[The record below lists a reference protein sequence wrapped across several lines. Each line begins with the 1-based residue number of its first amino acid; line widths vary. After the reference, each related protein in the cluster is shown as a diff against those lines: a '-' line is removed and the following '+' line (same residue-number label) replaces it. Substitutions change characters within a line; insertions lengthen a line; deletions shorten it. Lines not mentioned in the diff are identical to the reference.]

1 MTSTHR
7 RAYVDWARG
16 IAVLLMI
23 EAHTADAWTRL
34 SPTVRRTIPFRD
46 ATVLGGFAAPL
57 FLWLA
62 GLAVVLAATRTAER
76 TGSRRAASDMICRR
90 GLEIFILGF
99 LFRLQGFIITPGSHP
114 VTLFRV
120 DILNVMGP
128 AIAVAGIVWGL
139 ARTAKARVCWYA
151 AIASGFAMATPIVRA
166 SQAVDAL
173 PIWLQWYARPA
184 GEFTIFTLF
193 PWAGFVFAGGAVGAL
208 IAAAREASAE
218 RRLHAILGATGAAL
232 VALGFYTAARP
243 SIYASSSFWTSS
255 PTWFAI
261 RVGILMIALTVIYG
275 CEAVFAALKGRAT
288 REKALGRAESDVAQ
302 GRARSDVAQGR
313 AESDV
318 AQGRAR
324 SDVAQGR
331 AESDVAQGRAESDV
345 AQGFSP
351 AIDPLA
357 RLGRSSLF
365 IYWIHVELVYG
376 YASWMWRHR
385 LPLWGTAMAFVLFCL
400 LMYRAIGWRDLVV
413 GKWRNRS
420 RGTRPA
426 RHTATA

>member
-34 SPTVRRTIPFRD
+34 SPAVRRTIAFRD

-62 GLAVVLAATRTAER
+62 GLAVVLAATRAAER
-76 TGSRRAASDMICRR
+76 AGSRRAAVEMICRR
-90 GLEIFILGF
+90 GLEIFILAF
-99 LFRLQGFIITPGSHP
+99 LFRLQGFIVTPGSHP

-120 DILNVMGP
+120 DILNIMGP
-128 AIAVAGIVWGL
+128 AIAAAGIVWGL
-139 ARTAKARVCWYA
+139 ARGSTARVLWYSCIA
-151 AIASGFAMATPIVRA
+151 AAFAMATPIVRA
-166 SQAVDAL
+166 SPAIDAWPL
-173 PIWLQWYARPA
+173 WLQWYVRPF

-208 IAAAREASAE
+208 IAAARTPGAE
-218 RRLHAILGATGAAL
+218 RRLHTLLGLAGAAL
-232 VALGFYTAARP
+232 VLLGFYTAGRP

-261 RVGILMIALTVIYG
+261 RLGILMIALTAIYA
-275 CEAVFAALKGRAT
+275 CEAAIAAVKARTAPLGAERA
-288 REKALGRAESDVAQ
+288 G
-302 GRARSDVAQGR
+302 G
-313 AESDV
+313 
-318 AQGRAR
+318 
-324 SDVAQGR
+324 
-331 AESDVAQGRAESDV
+331 
-345 AQGFSP
+345 
-351 AIDPLA
+351 DPLA
-357 RLGRSSLF
+357 RMGRSSLF

-376 YASWMWRHR
+376 YASWLWRHR
-385 LPLWGTAMAFVLFCL
+385 LPLWGTAIAFALFCV
-400 LMYRAIGWRDLVV
+400 LMYRAIGWRDVLV

-420 RGTRPA
+420 RGA
-426 RHTATA
+426 RHAQQPAPA